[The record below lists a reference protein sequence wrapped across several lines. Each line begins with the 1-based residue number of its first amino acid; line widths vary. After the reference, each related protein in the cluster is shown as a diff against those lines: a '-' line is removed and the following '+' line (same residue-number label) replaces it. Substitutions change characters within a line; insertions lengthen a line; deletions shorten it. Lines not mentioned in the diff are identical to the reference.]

1 MIKVM
6 SLLIVHLGSILESGL
21 LTEVKM
27 WCINGCNYVLNVV
40 SSEQKYNV
48 ASVFSRNV
56 V

>member
-40 SSEQKYNV
+40 SREKSVHV
-48 ASVFSRNV
+48 ALPGEIEY
-56 V
+56 